1 MQVMHNLKKKYEQ
14 MDNLDK
20 LIFLEITN
28 KQFTKFPNSDYY
40 KTLELLSEID
50 KEEFYKLADE
60 IHKIWNNLNTPKKFA
75 INYKVYGSFNEYKDE
90 IEVSSRISKIINDF
104 NLDLKDEM
112 SDEVKKS
119 IIALLGKDF
128 FDETFGK

>member
-1 MQVMHNLKKKYEQ
+1 

-20 LIFLEITN
+20 IIFLEITN
-28 KQFTKFPNSDYY
+28 KQFAKFPNSGYY
-40 KTLELLSEID
+40 KTLELLSEIE
-50 KEEFYKLADE
+50 KEKFYKLADE
-60 IHKIWNNLNTPKKFA
+60 IHEIWNNLNTPKKIS
-75 INYKVYGSFNEYKDE
+75 INYKVYGSFDEYRDE

-119 IIALLGKDF
+119 IIAVLGKDF

>member
-1 MQVMHNLKKKYEQ
+1 
-14 MDNLDK
+14 MDNLNK

-28 KQFTKFPNSDYY
+28 KQFTKFPDSDYY
-40 KTLELLSEID
+40 KTLELLSETD

-60 IHKIWNNLNTPKKFA
+60 IHEIWNNLNTPKNFA
-75 INYKVYGSFNEYKDE
+75 VNYKVCNSFEEYRDQ
-90 IEVSSRISKIINDF
+90 IQVSSKISKIINDF

-128 FDETFGK
+128 FDQTFGK

>member
-1 MQVMHNLKKKYEQ
+1 
-14 MDNLDK
+14 MDNLNK

-28 KQFTKFPNSDYY
+28 KQFTKSPDSDYY
-40 KTLELLSEID
+40 KTLELLPEVD

-60 IHKIWNNLNTPKKFA
+60 IHDIWNNLNTPKNFTV
-75 INYKVYGSFNEYKDE
+75 NYKVYSSFDEYKDE

-104 NLDLKDEM
+104 NLNLKDEM
-112 SDEVKKS
+112 SDELKKS

-128 FDETFGK
+128 FDKTFGN

>member
-1 MQVMHNLKKKYEQ
+1 

-28 KQFTKFPNSDYY
+28 KQFTKFQNSDYY
-40 KTLELLSEID
+40 KTLELLPEKD

-60 IHKIWNNLNTPKKFA
+60 IDEIWNNLNTPKNLT
-75 INYKVYGSFNEYKDE
+75 INYKVYGSFEEYSGE
-90 IEVSSRISKIINDF
+90 IEVSSRISKIVNDF

-128 FDETFGK
+128 FDQTFGK